1 MPTDPCTRIRD
12 LLQAFWTSDWD
23 ALMPLFADDA
33 VYEDPLLPEP
43 VRGRDEI
50 QRVLAYCHAWAAFH
64 NDIRTV
70 FGTDR
75 LVAAELRI
83 AGRVTAAIDELPPN
97 AVGKQF
103 SFAET
108 DVFELREDGLVGR
121 MSIYA
126 DTMTFMKQVGG
137 WNA

>member
-1 MPTDPCTRIRD
+1 MNT
-12 LLQAFWTSDWD
+12 F
-23 ALMPLFADDA
+23 
-33 VYEDPLLPEP
+33 
-43 VRGRDEI
+43 
-50 QRVLAYCHAWAAFH
+50 VLIHGAGDVGWYWH
-64 NDIRTV
+64 
-70 FGTDR
+70 

-83 AGRVTAAIDELPPN
+83 AGRVTAAIDELPPD

-137 WNA
+137 GNA